1 MGFFLTLQK
10 IFFMILDFTIR
21 LLVATVMGAAIGI
34 EREYHAKEAGIR
46 THLLV
51 AMGSCLFMILSIYG
65 FDLMLSRDHV
75 SFDPS
80 RIASQ
85 VVTGIGF
92 IGAGTIILQKQAVR
106 GLTTAAGLWVTAA
119 IGLACGNGMFLIAG
133 ITTVLVLVSLGVIN
147 VYMPYFSQKER
158 TITFAVEDYNI
169 LSDILENLKK
179 EKITILNYEMH
190 KEATEENK
198 KMIVSIEVRMR
209 KYDNPKE
216 IISIIK
222 NFKNVSIEKIE

>member
-1 MGFFLTLQK
+1 
-10 IFFMILDFTIR
+10 
-21 LLVATVMGAAIGI
+21 MGAAIGI

-51 AMGSCLFMILSIYG
+51 ALGSCLFMILSAYG
-65 FDLMLSRDHV
+65 FDAFLAKDHT

-92 IGAGTIILQKQAVR
+92 IGAGTIILQKQVVR

-119 IGLACGNGMFLIAG
+119 IGLACGVGMYVIAVV
-133 ITTVLVLVSLGVIN
+133 TTVLVLVSLGVIN
-147 VYMPYFSQKER
+147 IYLPYFAQKER
-158 TITFAVEDYNI
+158 TITFLVEDYKV
-169 LSDILENLKK
+169 LTDVLESLHK

-190 KEATEENK
+190 KDADENDG
-198 KMIVSIEVRMR
+198 KMLVSIEIRMR
-209 KYDNPKE
+209 KYDNTKG
-216 IISIIK
+216 ISAILR
-222 NFKNVSIEKIE
+222 NFEKVELVQIS

>member
-1 MGFFLTLQK
+1 MW
-10 IFFMILDFTIR
+10 R
-21 LLVATVMGAAIGI
+21 LLAATAMGAAIGI

-51 AMGSCLFMILSIYG
+51 ALGSCLFMILSAYG
-65 FDLMLSRDHV
+65 FDAFLAKDHT

-92 IGAGTIILQKQAVR
+92 IGAGTIILQKQVVR

-119 IGLACGNGMFLIAG
+119 IGLACGIGMYVIA
-133 ITTVLVLVSLGVIN
+133 IVTTVLVLVSLGVIN
-147 VYMPYFSQKER
+147 IYLPYFAQKER
-158 TITFAVEDYNI
+158 TITFLIEDYKV
-169 LSDILENLKK
+169 LTDVLESLRK

-190 KEATEENK
+190 KDADENNG
-198 KMIVSIEVRMR
+198 KMLVSIEIRMR
-209 KYDNPKE
+209 KYDNTKG
-216 IISIIK
+216 I
-222 NFKNVSIEKIE
+222 VSILRNFEKVELVQIS

>member
-1 MGFFLTLQK
+1 MMEMEFLW
-10 IFFMILDFTIR
+10 R
-21 LLVATVMGAAIGI
+21 LLAAIVMGAAIGL

-51 AMGSCLFMILSIYG
+51 ALGSCLFMILSAYG
-65 FDLMLSRDHV
+65 FDAFLAKDHT

-92 IGAGTIILQKQAVR
+92 IGAGTIILQKQVVR

-119 IGLACGNGMFLIAG
+119 IGLACGIGMYVIALV
-133 ITTVLVLVSLGVIN
+133 TTVLVLVSLGVIN
-147 VYMPYFSQKER
+147 IYLPYFAQKER
-158 TITFAVEDYNI
+158 TITFLVENYNV
-169 LSDILENLKK
+169 LTDVLESLRK

-190 KEATEENK
+190 QEAEENDGE
-198 KMIVSIEVRMR
+198 MLVSIEIRMR
-209 KYDNPKE
+209 KYDNIKG
-216 IISIIK
+216 ISSILR
-222 NFKNVSIEKIE
+222 NFEKVKLVQIT